1 MLLAREV
8 IRHAR
13 IDQRRVQTSIARPKL
28 VDEVDNAAV
37 NALDR
42 EVSQMAKIQSP
53 QWPQTK

>member
-53 QWPQTK
+53 Q